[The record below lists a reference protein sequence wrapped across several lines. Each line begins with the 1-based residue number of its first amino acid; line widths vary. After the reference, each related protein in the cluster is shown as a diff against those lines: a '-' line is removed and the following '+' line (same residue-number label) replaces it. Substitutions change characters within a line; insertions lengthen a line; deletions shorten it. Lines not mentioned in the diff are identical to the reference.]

1 MAVEL
6 GTQHSS
12 LSGLTEPEAK
22 EFHKIFMSSFIIFT
36 VVAVIAHFLA
46 WMWRPWLPGP
56 QGYAMLDSVKDAL
69 TSVSSHIV

>member
-1 MAVEL
+1 MAVES
-6 GTQHSS
+6 GMQQSS

-56 QGYAMLDSVKDAL
+56 QGYAMLDSVKDVL
-69 TSVSSHIV
+69 TSVSSYIA